1 MCDSVLAQVEAR
13 DACRQWKGL
22 GSYLGAA
29 AVLPLGLTIA
39 WIRTAEPSDSPFSS
53 SLPERIFPNV
63 YLESDLIRPTESEK
77 S

>member
-1 MCDSVLAQVEAR
+1 MVKRVGFLP
-13 DACRQWKGL
+13 
-22 GSYLGAA
+22 GSPPA

-39 WIRTAEPSDSPFSS
+39 WIRTAEPSDSPFDS

-63 YLESDLIRPTESEK
+63 YLESDLIRPTESVK